1 MYQVGVT
8 GGIGSGKTLVCHML
22 KVLGIPVYNADSE
35 ARRVMNDHPVLREQI
50 EDLLGKEVYKEGT
63 LDRSHVGNLVFGNR
77 ELLDKLNHL
86 VHPVVREDYR
96 QWVAQ
101 WSDVPYVV
109 EEAAIL
115 FESGAHLLLDKTV
128 LVYAPGELR
137 IKRVMKR
144 DGVALEDVKKRMMH
158 QMDEEQK
165 RILADEIIV
174 NDESLLLTPQV
185 VSLHER
191 IINRKV

>member
-1 MYQVGVT
+1 MYQVGIT

-35 ARRVMNDHPVLREQI
+35 ARRMMNDHPVLREQI
-50 EDLLGKEVYKEGT
+50 EDLLGKEAYKEGI
-63 LDRSHVGNLVFGNR
+63 LDRRHVGNMVFGNR

-86 VHPVVREDYR
+86 VHPAVREDYG

-128 LVYAPGELR
+128 LVYAPSELR
-137 IKRVMKR
+137 INRVMKR

-158 QMDEEQK
+158 QMDEDQK

-174 NDESLLLTPQV
+174 NDESQLLTPQV